1 MIVPDVSRGRMNALG
16 DLNFQIFSLD
26 VSRPQSDDQLT
37 DVNRETDAH
46 RVNQLRSVTCE
57 QEVLETNRDACRH
70 LLMDVSL
77 LSQMQ
82 NVMNAVDGRLRI
94 CVPDGRRE
102 NLRQSVKNAEVSLVT
117 NRDACRHR
125 VMGESRVSLKQSVMN
140 AVDVSLIRN
149 EKNVL
154 GASSERSRSCAEIPL
169 SETCSSHLSDVAC
182 ESLGLRRWHHPC
194 GGLPWR
200 VERQS

>member
-1 MIVPDVSRGRMNALG
+1 MIVPDVSRGRMNALA

-37 DVNRETDAH
+37 DVNRENRETDAH
-46 RVNQLRSVTCE
+46 RVNQLRSVTYE

-70 LLMDVSL
+70 HVLDVSRV
-77 LSQMQ
+77 SQMQ

-102 NLRQSVKNAEVSLVT
+102 NLRQSVMNAAVSLVT
-117 NRDACRHR
+117 TRDACRHHALD
-125 VMGESRVSLKQSVMN
+125 VSRVSQMQNVKN
-140 AVDVSLIRN
+140 AVVDRPQTCELDARRVN
-149 EKNVL
+149 
-154 GASSERSRSCAEIPL
+154 PL